1 MFNKIKR
8 VFTKEYSSQKNAS
21 IYLIASFFSFGLS
34 ILTLPVFTRLLNPTD
49 FGNTLLFI
57 LFGKL
62 IVGFVNFNLHFAT
75 YRYYFDY
82 KNNFEEFKIINTSN
96 FLFLIF
102 LLFITIIIGKFT
114 ASFIINYYHNQIDEK
129 IILVSLTSGFL
140 DYFILYLTTI
150 LSAQLRAVGFAFI
163 TILNILLNSALSIF
177 FIIEFDLTLWGR
189 IYGIIGSQIIVFIIT
204 LYLCRKSFTK
214 KINVYYLKKSLK
226 LTSPMIP
233 QMALGL
239 SQNYL
244 DKSILSFSKGSSS
257 LGYYSLG
264 VNFATI
270 LKTIMDS
277 VEKAWSPIFFS
288 KAIENTYENR
298 NDIAKGFMA
307 LAFFYMAIGLG
318 VIYFSEEA
326 IKLLTTKQY
335 YSAIYVVPIYVYF
348 YLFAIFGYLSNAQ
361 LSFSK
366 KLKFIL
372 PGSFAGAIINIVLN
386 ILLIPK
392 FGAIGAAL
400 SSSITSLVTQIILYY
415 YGMKYFPLPINISKI
430 VLLYLV
436 LIFFTSFFYILLFL
450 NPNYFVKIISK
461 LLLLSLFVAYGFWKN
476 LFNTEH
482 LQLFTNNKYINMFIS
497 KINLR
502 K

>member
-1 MFNKIKR
+1 
-8 VFTKEYSSQKNAS
+8 
-21 IYLIASFFSFGLS
+21 
-34 ILTLPVFTRLLNPTD
+34 
-49 FGNTLLFI
+49 
-57 LFGKL
+57 
-62 IVGFVNFNLHFAT
+62 
-75 YRYYFDY
+75 
-82 KNNFEEFKIINTSN
+82 
-96 FLFLIF
+96 
-102 LLFITIIIGKFT
+102 
-114 ASFIINYYHNQIDEK
+114 
-129 IILVSLTSGFL
+129 
-140 DYFILYLTTI
+140 
-150 LSAQLRAVGFAFI
+150 
-163 TILNILLNSALSIF
+163 
-177 FIIEFDLTLWGR
+177 
-189 IYGIIGSQIIVFIIT
+189 
-204 LYLCRKSFTK
+204 
-214 KINVYYLKKSLK
+214 
-226 LTSPMIP
+226 MIP